1 VRIFWLCVAFLLFGA
16 NIAHAKPAPRPFV
29 SFGAATA
36 VPAGL
41 DELCRS
47 QPEVCATM
55 AGVGRVLPTTALTGP
70 ADPDADLARLRLLKR
85 VDATINAHVRQ
96 QSDRASYGV
105 GDLWRPSGVG
115 RNAVGDCE
123 DLAIEKRLE
132 LLQAGFPPERLFFAI
147 VYRTDLGLHTVLVA
161 RLDGGDMVLDSRSS
175 FIASWARTPYQWVI
189 AEQPGSPTQ
198 WNAVS

>member
-1 VRIFWLCVAFLLFGA
+1 MRIFWLCVAFLLFGA

-36 VPAGL
+36 MPTGL

-47 QPEVCATM
+47 QPAVCATM
-55 AGVGRVLPTTALTGP
+55 AGAGNAMLTATATDP
-70 ADPDADLARLRLLKR
+70 EADRARLRLLKR

-123 DLAIEKRLE
+123 DLAIQKRLE
-132 LLQAGFPPERLFFAI
+132 LLQAGFPPERLFLAI